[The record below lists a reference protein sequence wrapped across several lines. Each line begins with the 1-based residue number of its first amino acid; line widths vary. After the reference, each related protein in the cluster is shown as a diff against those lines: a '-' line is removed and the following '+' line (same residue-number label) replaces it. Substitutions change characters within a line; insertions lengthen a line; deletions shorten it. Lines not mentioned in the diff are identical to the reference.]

1 MFEYIIITVIVLAV
15 IGAVSSIEP
24 DDHYYNPL
32 DTWNDRKVDND

>member
-1 MFEYIIITVIVLAV
+1 MFEYILIAIGALAV
-15 IGAVSSIEP
+15 IGAVTSIEP